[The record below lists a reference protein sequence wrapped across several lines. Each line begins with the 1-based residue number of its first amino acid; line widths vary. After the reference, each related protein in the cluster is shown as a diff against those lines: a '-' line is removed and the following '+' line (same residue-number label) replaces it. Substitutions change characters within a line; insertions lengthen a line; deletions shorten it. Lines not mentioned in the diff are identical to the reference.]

1 MAAATMSSQPEFNGK
16 PEPIAIVGLG
26 CRWPGGVRDA
36 PGLWELLKNKRSG
49 YREFDAPRFSAKGFY
64 HPNPDRPGT
73 MATRGGFLVDEDPRL
88 FDPAFFG
95 MTGLEVENM
104 DASQRK
110 LLEVVYEAIENAGE
124 TWESISGS
132 RTGVFVGN
140 FSFDH
145 WVTQA
150 RDWDR
155 PRPYALTGAST
166 SILSNR
172 ISYIFNLHGP
182 SLALDTAC
190 SSSMYAVHMAVNAI
204 RNGDCDSAIVAASN
218 WIMDPGLQMALDKL
232 GALSPTST
240 CHTFDASADGY
251 ARGEG
256 FAALYFKKASLA
268 VDDGSPIRALIRGT
282 AVNANGRTGGIT
294 RPSAAGQE
302 AVIRKAYQNAGDLPL
317 SDTTYF
323 EIHGTGTPVGDPIE
337 VSAVGNVFSSVR
349 SDSPEDRLLIGSVKT
364 NLGHTEG
371 ASALAAI
378 MKVVLSLE
386 SGLIPPSIG
395 VKTLNPDID
404 FDKAKVEVVR
414 EVTPWPKGKFRR
426 ASINSFGFG
435 GANGHCIIDHVNDV
449 FPHYVKPGI
458 VGHLTN
464 GHTSN
469 GHISNGHGSNGRI
482 SNGHHINGQ
491 ALNGNLT
498 NASSNGQ
505 HSKYQKLLHL
515 PVIDEP
521 NKTQRAD
528 ATSRQLVLLA
538 FSAHSESSL
547 RTNIDAL
554 SCVID
559 KHSMADIS
567 YTLGTKRSKFSR
579 RTFRIVDKDNV
590 IQGLSDDKRV
600 FTSPAQ
606 LANIGFVFTGQGA
619 QWHAMGAE
627 LFEYHVFQA
636 TIQYLDYVLEALPT
650 RPSWT
655 IKDILSGNYD
665 PDFVQLPGISQTACT
680 AVQIGLVD
688 LLASW
693 SVRPS
698 GVVGHS
704 SGEMAAAY
712 AAGRITAAEAITA
725 AYFRG
730 QAVSKNKQ
738 NGAMLAVGLG
748 PEKVS
753 EYLGNQETAVK
764 IAAINSPDSVTLSG
778 EVDAIEELATTL
790 NSDGV
795 FNRLLRTGGNAY
807 HSHHMIPLGSNYHD
821 ILSCG
826 LRRVKDLGFSEE
838 VQRYPRIQWASSV
851 TPAKSLLDLD
861 VTASYWR
868 ANLESPVRF
877 SDAVLNLVSSEDHPI
892 DILVELGP
900 HGALK
905 SPLDQ
910 ILKRLGKSIPYVSSL
925 KRKEDGR
932 VSLLQLAGTLFCLN
946 AEIDLI
952 SVNAVDGIQGTKSH
966 LIHGC
971 TAVDLPP
978 YQYTYGPVSYLEG
991 RASKEYRLRDTP
1003 RHDLVGSKV
1012 VGNAKLR
1019 PQWRNIL
1026 RLKDLPW
1033 LGDHR
1038 LLPHPVFPA
1047 AGYLSMAM
1055 VAASQAYY
1063 ELPEA
1068 LHIIG
1073 HSLRNVHIKTALII
1087 PEDDYGVEIILSME
1101 LVDTATVE
1109 SPAWSSFSISSVVR
1123 DSNEWTEHCTGLVKV
1138 EISEPEEIE
1147 RINTTMDSRTVDA
1160 RAWYKKF
1167 AGIGLGYGPTFQG
1180 LSEIRADPG
1189 QNLASARLALDTT
1202 ANTIK
1207 GGESSYPLH
1216 PASLDAIIQLGLIA
1230 CYGGQADKA
1239 STAYVPIHL
1248 NQLYLREGRD
1258 KNWGTAVARGE
1269 LRGLRGAYTKLQLL
1283 SETGD
1288 VVLDTDSLRHISYS
1302 GESQMFDNTQ
1312 HKAFSSPFM
1321 RTVWKPDIR
1330 TLNNRQCRELFPP
1343 PQQNVNRVPALH
1355 SMDIIAAL
1363 IVVDIY
1369 ETFVQSGDR
1378 SEPSGNVGHFI
1389 SWIRRRVEGDETES
1403 IIDAKKISKEERLQ
1417 KLQKLYRETDHLV
1430 EVRMARRIHEN
1441 FEDIFQEQRTGVD
1454 VLVQDGLLTA
1464 LYESGV
1470 FMTGAYPQLSNL
1482 LECLGHSNPNLRV
1495 LELGAGTGGAT
1506 RVAMKALCGPN
1517 GIKRYGEYTFTD
1529 ISPGFLTAARESMS
1543 EFRDVNFAVLN
1554 IEENPLDQEFQPVYD
1569 VVMASQI
1576 LHATQS
1582 ISNTLE
1588 NCRKLLKPGGKLLL
1602 VENTTN
1608 NFLLGIILGTLTG
1621 YWHGIPDGRVDG
1633 PFLSLDAWD
1642 LALTK
1647 TGFSGTEV
1655 VLDDNPY
1662 PHNTATTL
1670 LSTLVDSVPE
1680 GKINGHKEAPEV
1692 LLLYGDGDVPSLL
1705 NNLAVEL
1712 KGRGISS
1719 KIAPINEALS
1729 TVSQNSHVVA
1739 FLDGGNILL
1748 DIDENRLRIFQ
1759 HLARSA
1765 TSMVWVTSCGIVR
1778 GRNPAGALMTG
1789 LLRTLG
1795 SENPALRFRSIDIDA
1810 EDFNIE
1816 DGDLVRCIADQEL
1829 ALQQPQPS
1837 EESEDREFVWQDGF
1851 MWVSRLVPDPGLQEY
1866 SEMNK
1871 TPSSRGGTE
1880 LLPLDS
1886 QGPVR
1891 AAFETPGILSS
1902 LYFQPYRELWTSLPQ
1917 DWIEVKVAAVGLNWK
1932 DLGLSSGR
1940 FDANNL
1946 SSEYTGV
1953 VTKVGLNAAEFSVG
1967 NRVYGMGRGHFGNY
1981 TRVPAAFAHKLRP
1994 SDDVV
1999 EVATMPLVYMT
2010 AIYAFEYVT
2019 HLRKGQTVLIQSA
2032 TGGLGL
2038 AAIQLARAKGAEV
2051 FATAGTPE
2059 KARFLSE
2066 TIGIPSSHILSSRD
2080 VANLPRAAS
2089 LTRRGGF
2096 DVILSTSRGEM
2107 LYASLKALAPL
2118 GHLIDVGRMD
2128 VQEAKTIG
2136 LELFQRSANFSSF
2149 DLTLVLDND
2158 PVVGREL
2165 MQAVDRYY
2173 RAGQIGPIYPFTPT
2187 DVSQLDQ
2194 VLLGFSKGTHIGKLV
2209 VTFQNP
2215 DSLVKMMPKTPAARF
2230 DPEALYVV
2238 TGGLSGLGR
2247 SIVRWMSDRGAQN
2260 FAVLSRR
2267 RISSPEAET
2276 LTETLATRGVT
2287 VRPVACDVSKRESVV
2302 RAIEEASCG
2311 RLVKGVVHTAVSY
2324 QDLSFDK
2331 LSIERWREG
2340 LAAKVIGT
2348 VNLHEATSSLPLD
2361 FFVMTTSVEPIFA
2374 PATQSAYTSG
2384 NNFQDYFARYRRRLG
2399 LPASTASFGLVSDVG
2414 HLSTDSTAADLFAR
2428 NKVLTM
2434 TEHQFLSQLEPAFL
2448 SKELAE
2454 RASQWVGQQHD
2465 PLSAV
2470 NFVTC
2475 MDPAAMAAKKREEAE
2490 AGISSAASPRWYS
2503 DGRVSLIMRAFD
2515 DAQRHADDADAAQ
2528 NAADQGGKSVAA
2540 RLRRKFDEAV
2550 KAGPDERPKTLALV
2564 TDGIITAVAEMLFIE
2579 ESGVNPGKTV
2589 ADHGVDSLIAA
2600 ELRNWFHVALGYNIT
2615 MLDLLDAH
2623 TSISALAAKIVEVA
2637 AEAASSA

>member
-1 MAAATMSSQPEFNGK
+1 MSSQPEPKEK
-16 PEPIAIVGLG
+16 PEPIAIIGMG

-36 PGLWELLKNKRSG
+36 PGLWELLRNKRSG

-73 MATRGGFLVDEDPRL
+73 MTTRGGFLVDEDPRL

-104 DASQRK
+104 DPSQRK

-204 RNGDCDSAIVAASN
+204 RSGDCDSAIVAASN
-218 WIMDPGLQMALDKL
+218 WIMDPGLQMTLDKL

-256 FAALYFKKASLA
+256 FAALYFKKVSLA

-294 RPSAAGQE
+294 RPSAVGQE
-302 AVIRKAYQNAGDLPL
+302 AVIRKAYKNAGDLPL

-337 VSAVGNVFSSVR
+337 VSAVGNAFSSLR

-386 SGLIPPSIG
+386 SGFIPPSIG

-414 EVTPWPKGKFRR
+414 DITPWPKGKLRR

-435 GANGHCIIDHVNDV
+435 GANGHCIIDHVNNV
-449 FPHYVKPGI
+449 FPHYVKAGI
-458 VGHLTN
+458 ANQFVN
-464 GHTSN
+464 GHVSN
-469 GHISNGHGSNGRI
+469 GHASSGNGLDDNTMNNSSNGHQ
-482 SNGHHINGQ
+482 NGHR
-491 ALNGNLT
+491 
-498 NASSNGQ
+498 
-505 HSKYQKLLHL
+505 KPLHM
-515 PVIDEP
+515 PIIEKP
-521 NKTQRAD
+521 KTIQRAD
-528 ATSRQLVLLA
+528 ATSRRLVLLP
-538 FSAHSESSL
+538 FSAHNESSL
-547 RTNIDAL
+547 KLNIDTL
-554 SCVID
+554 SRVIERYPIP
-559 KHSMADIS
+559 DIS
-567 YTLGTKRSKFSR
+567 YTLGAKRSKLSR
-579 RTFRIVDKDNV
+579 RTFRILDKDNA
-590 IQGLSDDKRV
+590 IRGLEGDKRI
-600 FTSPAQ
+600 FTSPTQ
-606 LANIGFVFTGQGA
+606 PANIGFVFTGQGA
-619 QWHAMGAE
+619 QWHAMGAG

-636 TIQYLDYVLEALPT
+636 TIEYLDYVLEALPT
-650 RPSWT
+650 PPPWA
-655 IKDILSGNYD
+655 IKDILSGNCD
-665 PDFVQLPGISQTACT
+665 TEFVQLPNISQTACT

-712 AAGRITAAEAITA
+712 AAGRITAAEAIAA

-730 QAVSKNKQ
+730 QAVSRNKQ

-748 PEKVS
+748 TERAS
-753 EYLGNQETAVK
+753 DYLSGRETDIK
-764 IAAINSPDSVTLSG
+764 IAAINSPESITLSG
-778 EVDAIEELATTL
+778 EVHAVKNLSATL
-790 NSDGV
+790 NDDGV

-807 HSHHMIPLGSNYHD
+807 HSHHMLPLGFEYNEMLAS
-821 ILSCG
+821 G
-826 LRRVKDLGFSEE
+826 LARVKELGLSDRR
-838 VQRYPRIQWASSV
+838 QRYPYIPWASSV
-851 TPAKSLLDLD
+851 SPGKSLDA
-861 VTASYWR
+861 TASYWR

-877 SDAVLNLVSSEDHPI
+877 SEAVANLVSSESNPI
-892 DILVELGP
+892 DLLVEIGP

-905 SPLDQ
+905 GPLDQ
-910 ILKRLGKSIPYVSSL
+910 ILKKLGKPIPYASSL

-932 VSLLQLAGTLFCLN
+932 ISLLQLAGTLFCLN
-946 AEIDLI
+946 ASIDI
-952 SVNAVDGIQGTKSH
+952 ASVNAVDEIGRTGLQ
-966 LIHGC
+966 LVHGC
-971 TAVDLPP
+971 MAVDLPP

-991 RASKEYRLRDTP
+991 RASKEYRLRKVP
-1003 RHDLVGSKV
+1003 RHDLVGSRV
-1012 VGNAKLR
+1012 AGNAKLR

-1047 AGYLSMAM
+1047 AGYLTMAM
-1055 VAASQAYY
+1055 VAASEAYH
-1063 ELPEA
+1063 EFPEA
-1068 LHIIG
+1068 LGITG
-1073 HSLRNVHIKTALII
+1073 YSLRNVAIKSALII
-1087 PEDDYGVEIILSME
+1087 PEDDYGIEIILSME
-1101 LVDTATVE
+1101 LVDTATAKT
-1109 SPAWSSFSISSVVR
+1109 PAWSSFSVSSVVR

-1138 EISEPEEIE
+1138 EIAEPEEST
-1147 RINTTMDSRTVDA
+1147 RMSTVMDARTVDA

-1167 AGIGLGYGPTFQG
+1167 AGIGLGYGLTFQG

-1189 QNLASARLALDTT
+1189 QSLASAKLALNTT
-1202 ANTIK
+1202 ENTIK

-1216 PASLDAIIQLGLIA
+1216 PTSLDAIIQLGLIA

-1239 STAYVPIHL
+1239 STAFVPIHL
-1248 NQLYLREGRD
+1248 NQLYLREGS
-1258 KNWGTAVARGE
+1258 NEEWGIAVARGE

-1283 SETGD
+1283 NQSGD
-1288 VVLDTDSLRHISYS
+1288 VVLNMDSLRHISYS
-1302 GESQMFDNTQ
+1302 GESQSDRSQ
-1312 HKAFSSPFM
+1312 HKAFSSPFTRM
-1321 RTVWKPDIR
+1321 VWKPDIR
-1330 TLNNRQCRELFPP
+1330 TLNNRQARELFPP
-1343 PQQNVNRVPALH
+1343 PQQNVSRVPALH

-1369 ETFVQSGDR
+1369 ETFAKNTDIQD
-1378 SEPSGNVGHFI
+1378 PSGNVDHFI

-1403 IIDAKKISKEERLQ
+1403 VVEAKKLSGQERLLS
-1417 KLQKLYRETDHLV
+1417 LQKLYHDTDHLV
-1430 EVRMARRIHEN
+1430 EVQMARRIHDN
-1441 FEDIFQEQRTGVD
+1441 FEDLFHKRRTGVD
-1454 VLVQDGLLTA
+1454 VLIEDGLLTA
-1464 LYESGV
+1464 LYETGV
-1470 FMTGAYPQLSNL
+1470 FMTGAYPQLSNI
-1482 LECLGHSNPNLRV
+1482 LECLGHANPDLKI

-1506 RVAMKALCGPN
+1506 RVAMKALSSPN

-1529 ISPGFLTAARESMS
+1529 ISPGFLTAAREAMS
-1543 EFRDVNFAVLN
+1543 EHRDVNFAVLN
-1554 IEENPLDQEFQPVYD
+1554 IEEDPLEQEFQPVYD

-1576 LHATQS
+1576 LHATES
-1582 ISNTLE
+1582 ISNTLI

-1602 VENTTN
+1602 VENTSN

-1633 PFLSLDAWD
+1633 PFLGLDAWNS
-1642 LALTK
+1642 ALTK
-1647 TGFSGTEV
+1647 IGFSGTEV
-1655 VLDDNPY
+1655 VLDDNPH
-1662 PHNTATTL
+1662 PHTTATTL
-1670 LSTLVDSVPE
+1670 LSTVVSKETGEQKL
-1680 GKINGHKEAPEV
+1680 NGHHKKNFEV
-1692 LLLYGDGDVPSLL
+1692 QLLHGGISAPSLVSRL
-1705 NNLAVEL
+1705 SEEL
-1712 KGRGISS
+1712 ERRGISAKVAS
-1719 KIAPINEALS
+1719 IDNTLNDMTSNP
-1729 TVSQNSHVVA
+1729 HVVA
-1739 FLDGGNILL
+1739 FLDRENLLL
-1748 DIDENRLRIFQ
+1748 DADENRLKIFQ
-1759 HLARSA
+1759 HLARRA
-1765 TSMVWVTSCGIVR
+1765 VSMVWITPCGMVR
-1778 GRNPAGALMTG
+1778 GRNPVGALVTG

-1795 SENPALRFRSIDIDA
+1795 TENPVLRFRSIDIDA
-1810 EDFNIE
+1810 KNFDVEDAE
-1816 DGDLVRCIADQEL
+1816 LVRCIADQEV
-1829 ALQQPQPS
+1829 ALQQEQPS
-1837 EESEDREFVWQDGF
+1837 EEREDREFVWQDGCL
-1851 MWVSRLVPDPGLQEY
+1851 WVSRLVPDAGLQGY
-1866 SEMNK
+1866 SEMAK
-1871 TPSSRGGTE
+1871 TPLSRGGTA
-1880 LLPLDS
+1880 LLPLDN

-1891 AAFETPGILSS
+1891 VAFETPGILSS
-1902 LYFQPYRELWTSLPQ
+1902 LYFQPYTELWKPLQ
-1917 DWIEVKVAAVGLNWK
+1917 KDWIEVKVAAVGLNWK

-1946 SSEYTGV
+1946 SSEYTGI
-1953 VTKVGLNAAEFSVG
+1953 VTRIGSNNTGFSIG
-1967 NRVYGMGRGHFGNY
+1967 DRVYGMGRGHFGNY
-1981 TRVPAAFAHKLRP
+1981 TRVPAAFAHKLLP
-1994 SDDVV
+1994 SDDFV

-2010 AIYAFEYVT
+2010 AVYAFEYVT

-2038 AAIQLARAKGAEV
+2038 AAIQLARAKGAEI

-2059 KARFLSE
+2059 KVRFLTE
-2066 TIGIPSSHILSSRD
+2066 TIRIPSSHIFSSRD
-2080 VANLPRAAS
+2080 VTDLVKAAAQ
-2089 LTRRGGF
+2089 TRKGGF
-2096 DVILSTSRGEM
+2096 DVILSSSRGDM

-2118 GHLIDVGRMD
+2118 GHLVDVGRMD
-2128 VQEAKTIG
+2128 VQDAKSIG
-2136 LELFQRSANFSSF
+2136 LELFQKSANFSSF

-2158 PVVGREL
+2158 PVVGAEL
-2165 MQAVDRYY
+2165 MQAVDKYY
-2173 RAGQIGPIYPFTPT
+2173 RAGQICPIRPFTPT

-2215 DSLVKMMPKTPAARF
+2215 ESLVKMLPAAPAARF
-2230 DPEALYVV
+2230 DPEAGYVI

-2247 SIVRWMSDRGAQN
+2247 SIIRWMSDRGAQN
-2260 FAVLSRR
+2260 FVVLSRR
-2267 RISSPEAET
+2267 GGDSPEAQ
-2276 LTETLATRGVT
+2276 TLAESFASRSVT
-2287 VRPVACDVSKRESVV
+2287 VQPVACDVSKRESVV
-2302 RAIEEASCG
+2302 SAVEKAS
-2311 RLVKGVVHTAVSY
+2311 RSWPIKGVVHTAVSY
-2324 QDLSFDK
+2324 EDLSFDK
-2331 LSIERWREG
+2331 LTAERWRQG
-2340 LAAKVIGT
+2340 LAAKVLGT
-2348 VNLHEATSSLPLD
+2348 MNLHEATSSLPLD
-2361 FFVMTTSVEPIFA
+2361 FFVMTTSVEPVFA
-2374 PATQSAYTSG
+2374 PATQSAYTAS

-2448 SKELAE
+2448 GSELDKTE
-2454 RASQWVGQQHD
+2454 TNWIGKQHD
-2465 PLSAV
+2465 PLSAA
-2470 NFVTC
+2470 NFITC
-2475 MDPAAMAAKKREEAE
+2475 MDPAAMATKKREETE
-2490 AGISSAASPRWYS
+2490 AGISSAASPRWYN
-2503 DGRVSLIMRAFD
+2503 DGRVSLLMRAFN

-2528 NAADQGGKSVAA
+2528 NAADQGGKSAAA
-2540 RLRRKFDEAV
+2540 RLRREFDEAI
-2550 KAGPDERPKTLALV
+2550 KSGPDERTKTLALV
-2564 TDGIITAVAEMLFIE
+2564 TGGVTTAVAEMLFIE
-2579 ESGVNPGKTV
+2579 ESGVNLGKTV

-2623 TSISALAAKIVEVA
+2623 TSINALAAKIVDTA